1 MTQQPQSSEA
11 GPRVSREQVRDIR
24 TMRRARHDKMV
35 AGVCEGLSRHLDVD
49 PLVVRVVFAA
59 LTLFGGAGVVLYCLA
74 WITIPTED
82 SYDSPASTWLR
93 RDPERILV
101 AGLAIAAVA
110 TIATMIGAIGFSA
123 PNPFPAIVIGLLA
136 LVLFAVF
143 TRRPSDGGSVTT
155 ASSGVVAPNR
165 SSGAVMDA
173 TSGSVSSPVVPS
185 SDDEP
190 TSVLP
195 TTSTHVA
202 EHDQAEHTAPLPVEE
217 TRRPWWRR
225 PGGTGSDDPAQPRT
239 PASPPSPP
247 RPKRPRREPSHLL
260 GATLATIALAL
271 GTVWVIDET
280 VVGLLPPSVYPG
292 TALGI
297 IAAALL
303 VGTWFGRS
311 RFLIF
316 LGLVTTFLTV
326 VSTVVG
332 PGPYGEATYRPTAA
346 ADVRSTYEHGA
357 GLLIVRLDDVQDP
370 TALDGRVIDVDSSV
384 GQVDVIV
391 PSSVDAT
398 ISAHVDGG
406 EITGP
411 TYVGTRSGGS
421 QSATLVPR
429 DDDDPDVTIDIELTF
444 GQINIMRADCPGD
457 GNSAART
464 GIFSTYQ
471 PFDALSGGTRVPSAC
486 N

>member
-1 MTQQPQSSEA
+1 MSQQSQSPDA
-11 GPRVSREQVRDIR
+11 GPRVTREQVRDIR
-24 TMRRARHDKMV
+24 TIRRARDDRMV
-35 AGVCEGLSRHLDVD
+35 AGVCEGLSRHLDID

-59 LTLFGGAGVVLYCLA
+59 LTLFGGAGVVLYLLA
-74 WITIPTED
+74 WITIPSED
-82 SYDSPASTWLR
+82 SYDSTASTWLR
-93 RDPERILV
+93 RDPDRILV

-110 TIATMIGAIGFSA
+110 AIATMIGAIGFSA

-136 LVLFAVF
+136 LIVFAVLS
-143 TRRPSDGGSVTT
+143 RRPHDTIAPARTPQSAT
-155 ASSGVVAPNR
+155 AP
-165 SSGAVMDA
+165 
-173 TSGSVSSPVVPS
+173 TSA
-185 SDDEP
+185 DDEP
-190 TSVLP
+190 TTVLP
-195 TTSTHVA
+195 ATSTDLTEHHRA
-202 EHDQAEHTAPLPVEE
+202 EPTASLPVEAA
-217 TRRPWWRR
+217 RRPWWRHPR
-225 PGGTGSDDPAQPRT
+225 GTGPGGPGQPRT
-239 PASPPSPP
+239 PAPPPPPP
-247 RPKRPRREPSHLL
+247 RPKRPPREPSHLL

-280 VVGLLPPSVYPG
+280 AVGQLPPSVYPG

-316 LGLVTTFLTV
+316 LGLVASFLTV
-326 VSTVVG
+326 VATVVG
-332 PGPYGEATYRPTAA
+332 PGPYGEAVYRPTSA
-346 ADVRSTYEHGA
+346 ADVRSSYHHGA
-357 GLLIVRLDDVQDP
+357 GLVVVRLDDVHDP
-370 TALDGRVIDVDSSV
+370 AALEGRVIYVDSSV

-398 ISAHVDGG
+398 IRAHVDGG

-411 TYVGTRSGGS
+411 AYTGPRRGS
-421 QSATLVPR
+421 SQTATLVPR
-429 DDDDPDVTIDIELTF
+429 DDADPNVTIDIKLTF

-457 GNSAART
+457 VHNSART

>member
-1 MTQQPQSSEA
+1 MTQQPHSSDA
-11 GPRVSREQVRDIR
+11 GPRVTREQVRDVR
-24 TMRRARHDKMV
+24 TIRRATDDRMV
-35 AGVCEGLSRHLDVD
+35 GGVCEGLSRHLDID
-49 PLVVRVVFAA
+49 PLVVRVGFAA

-74 WITIPTED
+74 WITIPSED
-82 SYDSPASTWLR
+82 SYDSVASTWLR
-93 RDPERILV
+93 RDPDRILV

-110 TIATMIGAIGFSA
+110 GMATMIGAIGFSA

-136 LVLFAVF
+136 LILFAVL
-143 TRRPSDGGSVTT
+143 TRRPRDTST
-155 ASSGVVAPNR
+155 P
-165 SSGAVMDA
+165 A
-173 TSGSVSSPVVPS
+173 TPSGSP
-185 SDDEP
+185 DDEP
-190 TSVLP
+190 TAMLP
-195 TTSTHVA
+195 TTAVPMTST
-202 EHDQAEHTAPLPVEE
+202 DQAEHTARLPVDE
-217 TRRPWWRR
+217 TRKPWWRR
-225 PGGTGSDDPAQPRT
+225 PDRTGADGPAQPRT
-239 PASPPSPP
+239 PSPPPPP
-247 RPKRPRREPSHLL
+247 RPRRPRREPSHLL

-280 VVGLLPPSVYPG
+280 VVAQLPPSVYPG

-303 VGTWFGRS
+303 VGTRFGRS

-316 LGLVTTFLTV
+316 LGLVATFLTV

-332 PGPYGEATYRPTAA
+332 PGPYGEATYHPTAA

-357 GLLIVRLDDVQDP
+357 GLIIVRLDDVQDP

-391 PSSVDAT
+391 PSSMDAT
-398 ISAHVDGG
+398 IRAHVDGG

-411 TYVGTRSGGS
+411 ASIGPRSGGS
-421 QSATLVPR
+421 QSASLIPR
-429 DDDDPDVTIDIELTF
+429 DDDDPDVTINIELTF

-457 GNSAART
+457 RKSAART

-471 PFDALSGGTRVPSAC
+471 SFDPISGGTRVPSAC

>member
-1 MTQQPQSSEA
+1 MTQQPSSPAA
-11 GPRVSREQVRDIR
+11 GPRVTREQVRDIR
-24 TMRRARHDKMV
+24 TIRRARDDRMV
-35 AGVCEGLSRHLDVD
+35 SGVCEGLSRHLDID

-74 WITIPTED
+74 WLTIPSED
-82 SYDSPASTWLR
+82 SYDSTASTWLR

-110 TIATMIGAIGFSA
+110 AVATMIGAIGFSA

-136 LVLFAVF
+136 LIVFAVL
-143 TRRPSDGGSVTT
+143 TRRSHDTSAPATTPASV
-155 ASSGVVAPNR
+155 
-165 SSGAVMDA
+165 
-173 TSGSVSSPVVPS
+173 
-185 SDDEP
+185 DDEP
-190 TSVLP
+190 TTVLP
-195 TTSTHVA
+195 MTSTDVA
-202 EHDQAEHTAPLPVEE
+202 EHQQDEHPAPLPVEAP
-217 TRRPWWRR
+217 RRPWWRR
-225 PGGTGSDDPAQPRT
+225 PGGTGPNGPAQP
-239 PASPPSPP
+239 SPPVAPPPP

-260 GATLATIALAL
+260 GATLAMIALAL

-280 VVGLLPPSVYPG
+280 VAEQLPPSLYPG

-316 LGLVTTFLTV
+316 LGLVATFLTV

-332 PGPYGEATYRPTAA
+332 PGPYGEAAYRPTSA
-346 ADVRSTYEHGA
+346 ADVRSSYRHGA
-357 GLLIVRLDDVQDP
+357 GLIVVRLDDVQDP
-370 TALDGRVIDVDSSV
+370 TALDGRLIDVESSV

-398 ISAHVDGG
+398 IRAHVDGG
-406 EITGP
+406 EITGLSDIAP
-411 TYVGTRSGGS
+411 RRGS
-421 QSATLVPR
+421 SQTATLVPR
-429 DDDDPDVTIDIELTF
+429 DDADPNVTIDIELTF
-444 GQINIMRADCPGD
+444 GQINILRADCPGD
-457 GNSAART
+457 VHSAART